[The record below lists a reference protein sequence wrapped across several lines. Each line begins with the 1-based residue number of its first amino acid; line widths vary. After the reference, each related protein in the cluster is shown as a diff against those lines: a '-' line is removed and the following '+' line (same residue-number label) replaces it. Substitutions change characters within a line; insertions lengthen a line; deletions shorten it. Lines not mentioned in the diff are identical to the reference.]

1 MEELHGSEDVII
13 LFKHNSLDR
22 EEWLSENVYYYDRE
36 TGGLEIV
43 L

>member
-1 MEELHGSEDVII
+1 MPKCRWGV
-13 LFKHNSLDR
+13 DR

-36 TGGLEIV
+36 TGELEIV